1 MMIAEIAGIA
11 GKHMVILVVVVI
23 LVLVVLVLIVV
34 VVVVILVVVVKTHA
48 ATHTKVEHCAWK
60 AAASLF

>member
-1 MMIAEIAGIA
+1 MVVGTIAGIV
-11 GKHMVILVVVVI
+11 KEQVVIVLLLVVLVGMMFVVVI
-23 LVLVVLVLIVV
+23 GLIMLVLVVFA
-34 VVVVILVVVVKTHA
+34 KTHA